1 MKYDVSVVGFG
12 DNVVDIYTHM
22 NRQYPGGNCVN
33 LAVYAKMFGAKRC
46 AYMGYF
52 GTDVNAD
59 HVIETLRQEKIE
71 MVKCKKIPGENGYSR
86 CMLQDGDRV
95 FLDYN
100 EGGVRSRQIYELDA
114 FDLEYLAQ
122 FDLVH
127 SGDYCYMESQLPKIK
142 DAGLPL
148 SFDFSD
154 DSDDAYYE
162 KIAPLVTYAFCSFPG
177 NDEETKEHLK
187 KVASYGPKIV
197 CASRGAKGC
206 MLYAGGK
213 FYTQEA
219 VPLQEVVDTMGAGD
233 SLITTFM
240 VGYLDAVK
248 KGVDEE
254 TAIRQSIAEA
264 AVFASKTCQM
274 EGAFGYGREILMEH
288 LRA

>member
-1 MKYDVSVVGFG
+1 MKKDVSVVGFG

-52 GTDVNAD
+52 GTDVNGD
-59 HVIETLRQEKIE
+59 HVIETLRAEGIE
-71 MVKCKKIPGENGYSR
+71 LVKCKRIAGENGYSR
-86 CMLQDGDRV
+86 CRLEEGDRV

-100 EGGVRSRQIYELDA
+100 EGGVRSRNIYELDE

-127 SGDYCYMESQLPKIK
+127 SGNYCYMESQLPKIK
-142 DAGLPL
+142 EAGLPL

-162 KIAPLVTYAFCSFPG
+162 KIAPLVTYAFCSFAG
-177 NDEETKEHLK
+177 GDEETKAHLI
-187 KVASYGPKIV
+187 KVADLGPELV

-206 MLYAGGK
+206 MLYAKGK
-213 FYTQEA
+213 FYIQEA
-219 VPLQEVVDTMGAGD
+219 APLEKVVDTMGAGD

-240 VGYLDAVK
+240 VGYLDEMK
-248 KGVDEE
+248 KGTEQDI
-254 TAIRQSIAEA
+254 AIKKSISQA
-264 AVFASKTCQM
+264 ALFAARICQM
-274 EGAFGYGREILMEH
+274 EGAFGYGREILMER
-288 LRA
+288 LKG

>member
-1 MKYDVSVVGFG
+1 MKYNVSVVGFG

-52 GTDVNAD
+52 GTDANAD
-59 HVIETLRQEKIE
+59 HVIDTLRAEGIE
-71 MVKCKKIPGENGYSR
+71 LVKCKKIPGENGYSR
-86 CMLQDGDRV
+86 CRLEEGDRV

-100 EGGVRSRQIYELDA
+100 EGGVRSRNIYDLDE

-127 SGDYCYMESQLPKIK
+127 SGNYCYMESQLPKIK
-142 DAGLPL
+142 ATGLPL

-154 DSDDAYYE
+154 DSDDAYYK
-162 KIAPLVTYAFCSFPG
+162 KIAPLVTYAFCSFSG
-177 NDEETKEHLK
+177 DDEETKEHLMK
-187 KVASYGPKIV
+187 IAELGPELV

-206 MLYAGGK
+206 MIYSGGK
-213 FYTQEA
+213 FYIQEA
-219 VPLQEVVDTMGAGD
+219 VPLDKVVDTMGAGD

-240 VGYLDAVK
+240 IGYLDEMK
-248 KGVDEE
+248 KGTDKD
-254 TAIRQSIAEA
+254 TAIRKSIAQASE
-264 AVFASKTCQM
+264 FASKVCQM
-274 EGAFGYGREILMEH
+274 EGAFGYGREILIEI

>member
-46 AYMGYF
+46 SYMGYF

-59 HVIETLRQEKIE
+59 HVIDTLKAEGIE
-71 MVKCKKIPGENGYSR
+71 MVKCKKIEGENGYSR
-86 CMLQDGDRV
+86 CKLDDGDRV

-100 EGGVRSRQIYELDA
+100 EGGVRSRHIYELDE
-114 FDLEYLAQ
+114 FDMEYLAQ

-127 SGDYCYMESQLPKIK
+127 SGNYCYMESQLPKIK
-142 DAGLPL
+142 EAGLPL

-206 MLYAGGK
+206 MLYADGK
-213 FYTQEA
+213 FYVQEA
-219 VPLQEVVDTMGAGD
+219 TPLEKVVDTMGAGD

-240 VGYLDAVK
+240 VGYLDAKK
-248 KGVDEE
+248 KGADND
-254 TAIRQSIAEA
+254 TAIKESIAN
-264 AVFASKTCQM
+264 ASKFAAKVCQM
-274 EGAFGYGREILMEH
+274 EGAFGYGREILMEK